1 MKIICIGRNYI
12 DHAKELN
19 NPVPEKPVFFMKPD
33 TSLLRNNQPFFLP
46 DFSSDVHYE
55 VEVIL
60 RINRVGKNIEKQFAH
75 RYYSDIGLGIDFTAR
90 DLQRECKEQGLPW
103 EIAKGFDGSAV
114 IGSIL
119 KMETFGDILSLDF
132 SLQKNGKA
140 AQQGNTSNMIFSF
153 DDIIT
158 YVSKFL
164 TLKIGDLIFTGTPAG
179 VGPVKIGD
187 KLEGFIGK
195 KQMFTCE
202 IK

>member
-1 MKIICIGRNYI
+1 MKIICIGRNYV

-46 DFSSDVHYE
+46 DFSSDLHYE

-75 RYYSDIGLGIDFTAR
+75 RYYSDVGLGIDFTAR
-90 DLQRECKEQGLPW
+90 DLQRECKEKKLPW

-114 IGSIL
+114 IGSIF
-119 KMETFGDILSLDF
+119 KMEALGDIHALDF
-132 SLQKNGKA
+132 SLQKNGKTV
-140 AQQGNTSNMIFSF
+140 QEGNTSNMIFSF
-153 DDIIT
+153 DDIIS
-158 YVSKFL
+158 YISKFL

-179 VGPVKIGD
+179 VGPVKVGD
-187 KLEGFIGK
+187 KLEGFVGD

>member
-1 MKIICIGRNYI
+1 MKIICIGRNYA
-12 DHAKELN
+12 DHAKELDN
-19 NPVPEKPVFFMKPD
+19 SIPENPVFFMKPD

-55 VEVIL
+55 VEIIV
-60 RINRVGKNIEKQFAH
+60 RINRVGKNIEKHFAH

-90 DLQRECKEQGLPW
+90 DLQRECKEKGHPW

-119 KMETFGDILSLDF
+119 KKETFEDIHALDF
-132 SLQKNGKA
+132 SLQKNGEV
-140 AQQGNTSNMIFSF
+140 AQSGNTKDMIFDF
-153 DDIIT
+153 EDIIA

-179 VGPVKIGD
+179 VGPIKLGD
-187 KLEGFIGK
+187 KLEGFIGD